1 MRKRTWGIE
10 TILSKNA
17 VKEHT
22 EIGTYL
28 EGNGKSRDCFLDQL
42 IPAASLCTDGRGSTE
57 RQISGTLEK
66 EVIAGELSSKGHCVL
81 YFY

>member
-17 VKEHT
+17 VKEYT

-28 EGNGKSRDCFLDQL
+28 EGNVKSRDCFLDQL
-42 IPAASLCTDGRGSTE
+42 IQTASLCIDGRGSTE
-57 RQISGTLEK
+57 RQILGTLE
-66 EVIAGELSSKGHCVL
+66 EER
-81 YFY
+81 